1 MNNLISIDDL
11 VRQIISK
18 NKKDLPV
25 FSKIAMKIQQEFLKS
40 NDPDV
45 DKVICFIKKDQSL
58 AADVIAR
65 ANSAFYKGISRVTT
79 IKEAAT
85 RLGLTELANCVML
98 ATQSINYNS
107 KDKFSQQYMMAMWK
121 HSVAT
126 ATGSQWIA
134 QRCGYPELANKAFLS
149 GLMHDIGK
157 LLVLKAFEVL
167 QGMRGQKSK
176 LSITAKR
183 EFLSVL
189 HTEYGFELMTHWNL
203 PEEYCIVCR
212 DHHNDDIDEDN
223 ILLLATRLAD
233 LACKKIGIGINK
245 DPSIVLVTSSEAN
258 IFNLSEIAL
267 AELEIALETKAL
279 KTL

>member
-1 MNNLISIDDL
+1 MNNLTSIDDL
-11 VRQIISK
+11 VRQIIIK

-25 FSKIAMKIQQEFLKS
+25 FSQVAMKVQQEFLKS
-40 NDPDV
+40 DDPDIE
-45 DKVICFIKKDQSL
+45 KIIGFIKKDQSL

-65 ANSAFYKGISRVTT
+65 ANSAFFKGISRVTT

-85 RLGLTELANCVML
+85 RLGLTELANCVMM
-98 ATQSINYNS
+98 ATQSVNYNS
-107 KDKFSQQYMMAMWK
+107 KDKFSQQYMKAMWQ

-126 ATGSQWIA
+126 ATGSQWIV

-157 LLVLKAFEVL
+157 LLVLKAFEIL
-167 QGMRGQKSK
+167 QGMKGQKTK
-176 LSITAKR
+176 ISINAKR
-183 EFLSVL
+183 EFLNLL
-189 HTEYGFELMTHWNL
+189 HAEYGFELMTQWNL

-212 DHHNDDIDEDN
+212 DHHNEDFDEEN
-223 ILLLATRLAD
+223 LLLIATRLAN

-245 DPSIVLVTSSEAN
+245 EPDIIMVTSSEAN

-267 AELEIALETKAL
+267 AELEINLETRVSKNL
-279 KTL
+279 

>member
-11 VRQIISK
+11 VRQIINK

-25 FSKIAMKIQQEFLKS
+25 FSKVAMKVQQEFLKS

-45 DKVICFIKKDQSL
+45 DNVIALIKRDQSL

-65 ANSAFYKGISRVTT
+65 ANSAFFKGISRVIT
-79 IKEAAT
+79 IKEAAI
-85 RLGLTELANCVML
+85 RLGLTELANCVMM
-98 ATQSINYNS
+98 ATQSVNYNS
-107 KDKFSQQYMMAMWK
+107 KDKFSQQYMTAMWK
-121 HSVAT
+121 HSIAV
-126 ATGSQWIA
+126 ATGSQWIV
-134 QRCGYPELANKAFLS
+134 QRCGYPELVNKAFLS

-167 QGMRGQKSK
+167 QGMKGQKTK

-183 EFLSVL
+183 EFLNVL
-189 HTEYGFELMTHWNL
+189 HTEYGFELMAQWNL

-212 DHHNDDIDEDN
+212 DHHNEEIDEDN
-223 ILLLATRLAD
+223 ILLLATRLAN
-233 LACKKIGIGINK
+233 LACNKIGIGINK
-245 DPSIVLVTSSEAN
+245 DSSIVLVTSSEAN

-279 KTL
+279 KDF